1 LDSSNSSNP
10 LLKLATVNAFLKK
23 YDLRADKSFGQNFL
37 IDFAV
42 LRAIVEA
49 VELDDQSNV
58 IEVGP
63 GLGVL
68 SFELV
73 QRAKHVA
80 SLELDARLFPLL
92 EESLGNPSNLTIIH
106 ADGLKYDFSA
116 VPEDSYFAA
125 NLPYNVATAIISKVL
140 ESGRFKRLVFLVQRE
155 VAERLAAEPNSKQFG
170 ALSLMTQYF
179 ATVKIVRHVKGTAF
193 MPPPAVESSVVRLD
207 VLDGVESNPEL
218 FEFIFTGFRHRRKTL
233 KKNLLMAGFDK
244 DKVIG
249 AFEQV
254 EVEELARAESL
265 SLDTF
270 KALFSILKS

>member
-1 LDSSNSSNP
+1 MDFSNP
-10 LLKLATVNAFLKK
+10 LLKLGTVNALLKK

-37 IDFAV
+37 IDAAV

-58 IEVGP
+58 VEVGP

-68 SFELV
+68 TFELV
-73 QRAKHVA
+73 QRAKQVT

-92 EESLGNPSNLTIIH
+92 EESLAKPSNLNIIH
-106 ADGLKYDFSA
+106 ADGLKYDFTT
-116 VPEDSYFAA
+116 VPDGSYLAA

-155 VAERLAAEPNSKQFG
+155 VAERFAAEPNAKAFG
-170 ALSLMTQYF
+170 ALSLMTQYY
-179 ATVKIVRHVKGTAF
+179 ATVKIVRHVKPTAF
-193 MPPPAVESSVVRLD
+193 MPAPAVESSVVRLD
-207 VLDGVESNPEL
+207 VIDGVVPDPEL

-244 DKVIG
+244 DEVLG

-254 EVEELARAESL
+254 GVGELARAESL
-265 SLDTF
+265 PLATF
-270 KALFSILKS
+270 KQLSTRLKVKS